1 MLHPDRLK
9 EQFEKAREAK
19 EEMDRVVLD
28 FNAQWDTFMSRVLY
42 EALAQRMS
50 VAQIAAACGVS
61 ERVIR
66 AMLRDRGLNPNSSK
80 RTLAGQAADAL
91 HANAA
96 LLGIEPREMN
106 LMSPLAYLPMGE
118 KMRKE
123 LEENDERA

>member
-19 EEMDRVVLD
+19 EEMDLAVLD
-28 FNAQWDTFMSRVLY
+28 FNAQWNTFMSRLLY

-50 VAQIAAACGVS
+50 VAQIAAASGVS

-66 AMLRDRGLNPNSSK
+66 SMLRDRGLNPSASK

-123 LEENDERA
+123 LEENDE